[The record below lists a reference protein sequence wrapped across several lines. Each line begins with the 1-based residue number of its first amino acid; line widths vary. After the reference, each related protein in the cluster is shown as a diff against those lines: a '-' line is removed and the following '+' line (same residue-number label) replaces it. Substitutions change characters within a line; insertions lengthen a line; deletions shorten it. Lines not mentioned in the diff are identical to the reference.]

1 VRTYTGTNYDS
12 EYYLVKDTNRV
23 RIQTR
28 KQHYRKEQKKINP
41 EQVQKD
47 GVGDENRKKL
57 RRSG

>member
-1 VRTYTGTNYDS
+1 MRTYTGTNYDS
-12 EYYLVKDTNRV
+12 EYYLVKDMNRV

-47 GVGDENRKKL
+47 SVGDENRKKL
-57 RRSG
+57 IRSG